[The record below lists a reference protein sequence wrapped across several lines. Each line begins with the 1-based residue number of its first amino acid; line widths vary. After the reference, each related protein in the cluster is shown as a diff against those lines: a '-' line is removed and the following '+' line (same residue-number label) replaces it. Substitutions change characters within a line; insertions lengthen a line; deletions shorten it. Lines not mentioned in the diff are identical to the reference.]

1 MTLSG
6 TRTTRVKLAEHPFGS
21 KHLAAGGAAGQTA
34 AARPRDEDGKLQELD
49 GKVAVI
55 TGGGS
60 GIGASLAR
68 ACATADAVVVVDVN
82 KERAASSRPSSR
94 TGRPSPAPST
104 CPTPTRC
111 RRSPTSRSTRSAPC
125 TCSATT
131 PVSPP
136 PAASGL
142 TDDEWRW
149 LLGVNVQGVANGIRS
164 FVPRMI
170 EQGEGH
176 IVNTG
181 SGASFVSTPRL
192 GPYCA
197 TKHAIVGLSEALRYE
212 LDGTGIGVTCSSR
225 RREHQHRRLDG
236 PALGHRP
243 DAIADDF
250 TALTGAMDETSLAVI
265 EPEVV
270 AEVTLVGVREGWP
283 YIVMGPG
290 QSVGVERRYG
300 EVLDADR
307 LSKDRF
313 PFLP

>member
-1 MTLSG
+1 M
-6 TRTTRVKLAEHPFGS
+6 
-21 KHLAAGGAAGQTA
+21 
-34 AARPRDEDGKLQELD
+34 LQELD

-68 ACATADAVVVVDVN
+68 ACAEDGMRVVVADVNGDRAEAIASELPHDTAAFKPVDVSD
-82 KERAASSRPSSR
+82 AAQVQELADFAFD
-94 TGRPSPAPST
+94 TFGAVHLL
-104 CPTPTRC
+104 CNN
-111 RRSPTSRSTRSAPC
+111 AG
-125 TCSATT
+125 
-131 PVSPP
+131 VSPVGRVWDY
-136 PAASGL
+136 S
-142 TDDEWRW
+142 DEDFRW
-149 LLGVNVQGVANGIRS
+149 LVGVNLFGVANGIRS

-212 LDGTGIGVTCSSR
+212 LEGTGIGVSV
-225 RREHQHRRLDG
+225 LV
-236 PALGHRP
+236 PAGVNTN
-243 DAIADDF
+243 IADSGARPSADPDSTAADF
-250 TALTGAMDETSLAVI
+250 GVLVGALDETSLQMI
-265 EPEVV
+265 EPDVV
-270 AEVTLVGVREGWP
+270 ADVTIVGVKEGWD

-290 QSVGVERRYG
+290 QEVGVQRRYD
-300 EVLDADR
+300 EVLAAHR
-307 LSKDRF
+307 QAKERF

>member
-1 MTLSG
+1 M
-6 TRTTRVKLAEHPFGS
+6 
-21 KHLAAGGAAGQTA
+21 
-34 AARPRDEDGKLQELD
+34 LQELD

-68 ACATADAVVVVDVN
+68 ACAEEGMRVVVADVNGDRAEAVASELPHDTAAYKPVDVSDAQQVQELADFAFDTFGAVHLLCN
-82 KERAASSRPSSR
+82 NA
-94 TGRPSPAPST
+94 G
-104 CPTPTRC
+104 
-111 RRSPTSRSTRSAPC
+111 
-125 TCSATT
+125 
-131 PVSPP
+131 VSPVGRVWDY
-136 PAASGL
+136 S
-142 TDDEWRW
+142 DEDFRW
-149 LLGVNVQGVANGIRS
+149 LVGVNLFGVANGLRS

-212 LDGTGIGVTCSSR
+212 LDGTGIGVSVLVPAGVNTNIFESGARPSADADSTAADYGVLVGA
-225 RREHQHRRLDG
+225 LD
-236 PALGHRP
+236 P
-243 DAIADDF
+243 
-250 TALTGAMDETSLAVI
+250 TSLEMI
-265 EPEVV
+265 EPDVV
-270 AEVTLVGVREGWP
+270 ADVTLVGVKEGWD

-290 QSVGVERRYG
+290 QEVGVQRRYD
-300 EVLDADR
+300 EVLAAHR
-307 LSKDRF
+307 QAKERF

>member
-1 MTLSG
+1 M
-6 TRTTRVKLAEHPFGS
+6 
-21 KHLAAGGAAGQTA
+21 
-34 AARPRDEDGKLQELD
+34 LQELD
-49 GKVAVI
+49 GRVAVI

-68 ACATADAVVVVDVN
+68 ACAAEGMRVVVVDVSG
-82 KERAASSRPSSR
+82 ERAASVAAELPDGTAVARAVDVSDAASVEALADFAFDAF
-94 TGRPSPAPST
+94 GAVHLLCNNAGVSPAG
-104 CPTPTRC
+104 RIWDF
-111 RRSPTSRSTRSAPC
+111 
-125 TCSATT
+125 
-131 PVSPP
+131 
-136 PAASGL
+136 

-149 LLGVNVQGVANGIRS
+149 LLGVNVHGVANGIRS

-212 LDGTGIGVTCSSR
+212 LDGTGIGVSV
-225 RREHQHRRLDG
+225 LV
-236 PALGHRP
+236 PAGVNTNIGDSMVRPSATDP

-250 TALTGAMDETSLAVI
+250 TVLTNAMDETSLAVI

-300 EVLDADR
+300 EVLDAHR
-307 LSKDRF
+307 LSKERF

>member
-1 MTLSG
+1 M
-6 TRTTRVKLAEHPFGS
+6 
-21 KHLAAGGAAGQTA
+21 
-34 AARPRDEDGKLQELD
+34 LQELD

-68 ACATADAVVVVDVN
+68 ACAAEGMRVVVVDVSG
-82 KERAASSRPSSR
+82 ERAASVAAELPDGTAVARAVDVSDAASVEALADFAFDAF
-94 TGRPSPAPST
+94 GAVHLLCNNAGVSPAG
-104 CPTPTRC
+104 R
-111 RRSPTSRSTRSAPC
+111 
-125 TCSATT
+125 
-131 PVSPP
+131 VWDF
-136 PAASGL
+136 

-149 LLGVNVQGVANGIRS
+149 LLGVNVHGVANGIRS

-212 LDGTGIGVTCSSR
+212 LDGTGIGVSV
-225 RREHQHRRLDG
+225 LV
-236 PALGHRP
+236 PAGVNTNIGDSMVRPSATDP

-250 TALTGAMDETSLAVI
+250 TVLTNAMDETSLAVI

-300 EVLDADR
+300 EVLDAHR
-307 LSKDRF
+307 LSKERF

>member
-1 MTLSG
+1 M
-6 TRTTRVKLAEHPFGS
+6 
-21 KHLAAGGAAGQTA
+21 
-34 AARPRDEDGKLQELD
+34 LQELD

-68 ACATADAVVVVDVN
+68 ACATAGMKVVVVDVN
-82 KERAASSRPSSR
+82 EERAAVVAAELPDGAGVARAVDVSDAAAVQALADFAFATFGAVHLLCNNAGISPV
-94 TGRPSPAPST
+94 GRIWDF
-104 CPTPTRC
+104 
-111 RRSPTSRSTRSAPC
+111 
-125 TCSATT
+125 
-131 PVSPP
+131 
-136 PAASGL
+136 
-142 TDDEWRW
+142 TDDEWQT
-149 LLGVNVQGVANGIRS
+149 LLGVNLRGVANGIRS

-181 SGASFVSTPRL
+181 SGASFVATPRL

-212 LDGTGIGVTCSSR
+212 LDGTGIGVSVLVPAGVNTNIGDSMVRPSATDP
-225 RREHQHRRLDG
+225 DG
-236 PALGHRP
+236 
-243 DAIADDF
+243 IADDF
-250 TALTGAMDETSLAVI
+250 TVLTTSLDPTSLEMI
-265 EPEVV
+265 EPDVV
-270 AEVTLVGVREGWP
+270 AEVTLVGVREGWD

-300 EVLDADR
+300 EVLDAHPR
-307 LSKDRF
+307 SKERF

>member
-1 MTLSG
+1 M
-6 TRTTRVKLAEHPFGS
+6 
-21 KHLAAGGAAGQTA
+21 
-34 AARPRDEDGKLQELD
+34 LQELD

-68 ACATADAVVVVDVN
+68 ACAEEGMRVVVADVNGDRAEAIASELPHDTAAYKPVDVSD
-82 KERAASSRPSSR
+82 AAQVQELADFAFD
-94 TGRPSPAPST
+94 TFGAVHLL
-104 CPTPTRC
+104 CNN
-111 RRSPTSRSTRSAPC
+111 AG
-125 TCSATT
+125 
-131 PVSPP
+131 VSPVGRVWDY
-136 PAASGL
+136 S
-142 TDDEWRW
+142 DEDFRW
-149 LLGVNVQGVANGIRS
+149 LVGVNLFGVANGLRS

-212 LDGTGIGVTCSSR
+212 LEGTGIGVSVLVPAGVNTNITESGARPSADP
-225 RREHQHRRLDG
+225 ETTAADFGVLVGALD
-236 PALGHRP
+236 P
-243 DAIADDF
+243 
-250 TALTGAMDETSLAVI
+250 TSLEMI
-265 EPEVV
+265 EPDVV
-270 AEVTLVGVREGWP
+270 ADVTMVGVKEGWD

-290 QSVGVERRYG
+290 QEVGVQRRYD
-300 EVLDADR
+300 EVLAAHR
-307 LSKDRF
+307 QAKERF

>member
-1 MTLSG
+1 M
-6 TRTTRVKLAEHPFGS
+6 
-21 KHLAAGGAAGQTA
+21 
-34 AARPRDEDGKLQELD
+34 LQELD

-68 ACATADAVVVVDVN
+68 ACSEEGMRIVVADVDGDRAEAIASELPHDTAAFKPVDVSDAGQVQELADFAFDTFGAVHLLCN
-82 KERAASSRPSSR
+82 NA
-94 TGRPSPAPST
+94 G
-104 CPTPTRC
+104 
-111 RRSPTSRSTRSAPC
+111 
-125 TCSATT
+125 
-131 PVSPP
+131 VSPVGRVLDY
-136 PAASGL
+136 S
-142 TDDEWRW
+142 DEDFRW
-149 LLGVNVQGVANGIRS
+149 LVGVNLFGVANGLRS

-212 LDGTGIGVTCSSR
+212 LEGTGIGVSV
-225 RREHQHRRLDG
+225 LV
-236 PALGHRP
+236 PAGVNTN
-243 DAIADDF
+243 IADSGARPSADPESTAADF
-250 TALTGAMDETSLAVI
+250 GVLVGALDPTSLEMI
-265 EPEVV
+265 EPDVV
-270 AEVTLVGVREGWP
+270 ADVTIVGVKEGWD

-290 QSVGVERRYG
+290 QEVGVQRRYD
-300 EVLDADR
+300 EVLAAHR
-307 LSKDRF
+307 QAKERF

>member
-1 MTLSG
+1 M
-6 TRTTRVKLAEHPFGS
+6 
-21 KHLAAGGAAGQTA
+21 
-34 AARPRDEDGKLQELD
+34 LQELD

-68 ACATADAVVVVDVN
+68 ACTAEGMRVVVVDVSE
-82 KERAASSRPSSR
+82 ERAASVAAELPGGTAVARAVDVSDAASVEALADFAFDAF
-94 TGRPSPAPST
+94 GAVHLLCNNAGVSPAG
-104 CPTPTRC
+104 RIWDF
-111 RRSPTSRSTRSAPC
+111 
-125 TCSATT
+125 
-131 PVSPP
+131 
-136 PAASGL
+136 

-149 LLGVNVQGVANGIRS
+149 LLGVNVRGVANGIRS

-212 LDGTGIGVTCSSR
+212 LEGTGIGVSV
-225 RREHQHRRLDG
+225 LV
-236 PALGHRP
+236 PAGVNTNIGDSMVRPSATDP

-250 TALTGAMDETSLAVI
+250 TVLTNAMDETSLAVI

-270 AEVTLVGVREGWP
+270 ADVTLVGVREGWP

-290 QSVGVERRYG
+290 QSVGVQRRYG
-300 EVLDADR
+300 EVLDAHR
-307 LSKDRF
+307 LSKERF

>member
-1 MTLSG
+1 M
-6 TRTTRVKLAEHPFGS
+6 
-21 KHLAAGGAAGQTA
+21 
-34 AARPRDEDGKLQELD
+34 LQELD

-68 ACATADAVVVVDVN
+68 ACAAEGMQVVVVDVD
-82 KERAASSRPSSR
+82 EARAASVAAELPDGTAVARAVDVSDAASVQALADFAFD
-94 TGRPSPAPST
+94 TFGAVHLLCNNAGVSPAG
-104 CPTPTRC
+104 RIWDF
-111 RRSPTSRSTRSAPC
+111 
-125 TCSATT
+125 
-131 PVSPP
+131 
-136 PAASGL
+136 

-149 LLGVNVQGVANGIRS
+149 LLGVNVHGVANGIRS

-170 EQGEGH
+170 GQGEGH

-212 LDGTGIGVTCSSR
+212 LEGTGIGVSV
-225 RREHQHRRLDG
+225 LV
-236 PALGHRP
+236 PAGVNTNIGDSMVRPSATDP

-250 TALTGAMDETSLAVI
+250 TVLTNAMDETSLAVI

-300 EVLDADR
+300 EVLDAHR
-307 LSKDRF
+307 LSKERF

>member
-1 MTLSG
+1 M
-6 TRTTRVKLAEHPFGS
+6 
-21 KHLAAGGAAGQTA
+21 
-34 AARPRDEDGKLQELD
+34 LQELD

-68 ACATADAVVVVDVN
+68 ACAAEGMRVVVADVNGDRAEAVASELPHDTAAFKPVDVADAAQVQELADFAFDTFGAVHLLCN
-82 KERAASSRPSSR
+82 NA
-94 TGRPSPAPST
+94 G
-104 CPTPTRC
+104 
-111 RRSPTSRSTRSAPC
+111 
-125 TCSATT
+125 
-131 PVSPP
+131 VSPVGRVWDY
-136 PAASGL
+136 S
-142 TDDEWRW
+142 DEDFRW
-149 LLGVNVQGVANGIRS
+149 LVGVNLFGVANGLRS

-212 LDGTGIGVTCSSR
+212 LEGTGVGVSVLVPAGVNTNIGDSGARPSATAESTAADFGVLVGA
-225 RREHQHRRLDG
+225 LD
-236 PALGHRP
+236 P
-243 DAIADDF
+243 
-250 TALTGAMDETSLAVI
+250 TSLDMI
-265 EPEVV
+265 EPDVV
-270 AEVTLVGVREGWP
+270 ADVTIVGVKEGWD

-290 QSVGVERRYG
+290 QEVGVQRRHD
-300 EVLDADR
+300 EVLAAHR
-307 LSKDRF
+307 QAKERF

>member
-1 MTLSG
+1 M
-6 TRTTRVKLAEHPFGS
+6 
-21 KHLAAGGAAGQTA
+21 
-34 AARPRDEDGKLQELD
+34 LQELD

-68 ACATADAVVVVDVN
+68 ACSEEGMRVVVADVNGDRAEAIASELPHDTAAFKPVDV
-82 KERAASSRPSSR
+82 SD
-94 TGRPSPAPST
+94 APQVQELADFAFDT
-104 CPTPTRC
+104 FG
-111 RRSPTSRSTRSAPC
+111 AVHLLFNN
-125 TCSATT
+125 AG
-131 PVSPP
+131 VSPVGRVWDY
-136 PAASGL
+136 S
-142 TDDEWRW
+142 DEDFRW
-149 LLGVNVQGVANGIRS
+149 LVGVNLFGVANGLRS

-212 LDGTGIGVTCSSR
+212 LEGTGIGVSV
-225 RREHQHRRLDG
+225 LV
-236 PALGHRP
+236 PAGVNTN
-243 DAIADDF
+243 IADSGARPSADPESTAADF
-250 TALTGAMDETSLAVI
+250 GVLVGALDPTSLEMI
-265 EPEVV
+265 EPDVV
-270 AEVTLVGVREGWP
+270 ADVTLVGVKEGWD

-290 QSVGVERRYG
+290 QEVGVRRRYD
-300 EVLDADR
+300 EVLAAHR
-307 LSKDRF
+307 QAKERF